1 MHYSSRRMR
10 LQNLFFLECDY
21 AQSIWDDA
29 TNEVGK
35 IKTLS
40 YAWCNLFLHL
50 KNYYLGSLHLK
61 PNLTIIWMDLPK

>member
-1 MHYSSRRMR
+1 MG

-29 TNEVGK
+29 TNEVCK

-40 YAWCNLFLHL
+40 YDWCNLFFHL
-50 KNYYLGSLHLK
+50 KKYYLGSLHLK
-61 PNLTIIWMDLPK
+61 AKLTIIWMDLPK

>member
-1 MHYSSRRMR
+1 MHYSSWRMR
-10 LQNLFFLECDY
+10 LQSLVFLECEY

-29 TNEVGK
+29 RNEVGE
-35 IKTLS
+35 IKALY
-40 YAWCNLFLHL
+40 YAWYNFFLHL